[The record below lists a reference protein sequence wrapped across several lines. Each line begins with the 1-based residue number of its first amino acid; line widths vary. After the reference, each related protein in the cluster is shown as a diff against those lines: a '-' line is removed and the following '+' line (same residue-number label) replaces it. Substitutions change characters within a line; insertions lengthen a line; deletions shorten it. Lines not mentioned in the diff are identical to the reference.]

1 MASVLRRLRA
11 ASLGARLI
19 AFSTLLT
26 AVAVCLGFFLLSFS
40 LRRHTKELL
49 AQTLAHHQRTIL
61 HLQERGLDELL
72 RTSSLMTDS
81 PTLRAAIETYASEA
95 SPRAPARAD
104 LLATIEEELD
114 KVAAGLERD
123 LLVVTD
129 RAGRVLATSG
139 RAGPR
144 PAPGGDLGADPAVRH
159 ALDVD
164 GPVGPQNLAV
174 WQLGDD
180 WLRVGSVPIVLQGF
194 VIGTLTVGDRI
205 DDAFVRELHRSFDC
219 DFVVLA
225 GDHVVGSTLRAPLD
239 PADRHALVSDTL
251 DRGEPS
257 VARLGATEFVRTS
270 VVLGTDP
277 AGRPFEL
284 HLLHS
289 LDRALGDSNRLLG
302 IALLSWGCAA
312 VLLSGIAGWWMSRS
326 VLRPLEAF
334 VGFMRS
340 VASSGDHSRRF
351 DAKSSCAEVET
362 LHLAYD
368 HLMRSL
374 AEHER
379 RLLLAARADLDRLER
394 LKESEKLAALG
405 RLLSGAAHEINNPLT
420 GVVGN
425 LELLLRDEHLAPPTR
440 ERVERI
446 RREGQRISALVRNLL
461 KISHRDTGE
470 RTVIDVHAVL
480 SDTIE
485 VRRHDFAAA
494 GMELVLDLA
503 PDELAVAGNELELHQ
518 LFLNLVNNAYDAL
531 TETGGGAARQLV
543 VRTTVEAG
551 TVLVDFEDTGP
562 GMENPKLVFDHFYTT
577 KQVGKGTGLGL
588 SIAYAVVEKHGG
600 EIRAENRAEGG
611 ARFRITLPLTD
622 PRSEPARAAA
632 AAAAAATAVV
642 EPPGASAQLAASVLV
657 VDDEPTIVDLQKEI
671 LESLGAEVVAVSS
684 GTAAI
689 GALERRRFDL
699 IVTDLKMPGVS
710 GQDLFRW
717 VESNRPSAVHGFVFV
732 TGEMDGGAELDLV
745 HRTGA
750 RYLLKPFSIEQY
762 VEAMRE
768 TLDALHVPR

>member
-1 MASVLRRLRA
+1 VASVLGRLRA

-26 AVAVCLGFFLLSFS
+26 AVAVCLAFFLLSFS

-61 HLQERGLDELL
+61 HLQERGLAELL

-81 PTLRAAIETYASEA
+81 PTLRAAIETYTSEA

-129 RAGRVLATSG
+129 RSGRVLATSG
-139 RAGPR
+139 RGGRR
-144 PAPGGDLGADPAVRH
+144 PAAGRDLGADPAVRH
-159 ALDVD
+159 ALDAD

-205 DDAFVRELHRSFDC
+205 DDAFVGELRRSFDC

-225 GDHVVGSTLRAPLD
+225 GDQVVGSTLDTSLEAG
-239 PADRHALVSDTL
+239 DRQALASDA
-251 DRGEPS
+251 PS

-312 VLLSGIAGWWMSRS
+312 VLLAGIAGWWMSRS

-362 LHLAYD
+362 LNLAYD

-470 RTVIDVHAVL
+470 RAVL
-480 SDTIE
+480 DVQAVLRDTIE

-531 TETGGGAARQLV
+531 AESAGAAPGGAAPRLV
-543 VRTTVEAG
+543 VRTAVEAR

-600 EIRAENRAEGG
+600 AIRAENRAEGG

-622 PRSEPARAAA
+622 PCTEPARPPAAPA
-632 AAAAAATAVV
+632 AVELPGATA
-642 EPPGASAQLAASVLV
+642 PLAASVLV

-689 GALERRRFDL
+689 GALERRPFDL

-717 VESNRPSAVHGFVFV
+717 VASNRPSAIPGFVFV